1 VKTFRVDRFIWVRA
15 KPVLDE
21 RDGLAEAF
29 LTERAAEPVVWIID
43 SQQWPRAYL
52 RGELIERGWDAVG
65 LVSLEHALVALGLPR
80 YPRPQIIVI
89 ELKGLDAARDKLD
102 ILFRLGV
109 PVVVLGGAVE
119 LNQEWVAEFDWAA
132 VIRRPFTIGSVADTV
147 EELASGRS
155 A

>member
-1 VKTFRVDRFIWVRA
+1 
-15 KPVLDE
+15 VLDE
-21 RDGLAEAF
+21 MDGLAEAF
-29 LTERAAEPVVWIID
+29 LAEGAAEPVVWIID

-80 YPRPQIIVI
+80 TPRPQIIVI
-89 ELKGLDAARDKLD
+89 ELKGLDAAQDKLD
-102 ILFRLGV
+102 ILFRLKV
-109 PVVVLGGAVE
+109 PVIALGGAVE
-119 LNQEWVAEFDWAA
+119 LNQEWVGEFDWAA